1 MQKINNICCLDGNI
15 NKKALILFKNE
26 KRKRIIS
33 QSQEE
38 NSGVTNSSTNNNN
51 SNNAHL
57 NSNNSTSGPKIIKIK
72 NKNVVNGSDNM
83 NNNLKHKETSPRI
96 PSSGLNKKRNYEAQ
110 IVKIDKKDKNFRKDK
125 MKKLEC
131 LNDTSINQG
140 LKKNSSFNIKKPKS
154 ISTDNNNE
162 KDKINIL
169 NNGKKAKTKYN
180 NYINNNQISNNKQN
194 GSYTKIDKNK
204 FNNNINN
211 TCEAQKKNAHSL
223 LRNKTA
229 ENYNSSK
236 ENKSNISNFDK
247 RKNYNVP
254 KVKIKSKLMEKEEKK
269 EMNTNEQTE
278 EERLYEK
285 ERLLNK
291 LIQGQQ
297 NCCVRECKKLIK
309 EMSQSKLSKDCEN
322 KRKYLEEYGVDIEN
336 FDEED
341 TIKNDSETNKNEV
354 NKKKRKNKQVQLNE
368 EERKNNSYIEEEKT
382 KTINKN
388 AQKGKVKYN
397 INRNNNL
404 NNMQDISN
412 ICNNGYNNNLP
423 MLNHDNICANMS
435 GSSEKNIPNDENMGN
450 NHIYNNIKKNY
461 NYDKDDM
468 EQINDLYNIRKE
480 RRKQSVNTFEYFNK
494 IYDLVD
500 IDKNK
505 KDYFKENMNNNNDSF
520 GESFRK
526 STRSIKKDNINKN
539 NNKENHNLK
548 NNNINCL
555 NEGVENN
562 DTDADSGFNYNS
574 KKNNRTKIEVLE
586 YILLQKKRIKDE
598 KEKNKKDIETKK
610 LNKYFGLYRLQEGIY
625 NNVNKNKSKIN
636 SLGNSHAQ
644 NMQIDN
650 KNKKEKIQN
659 EYYYG
664 NKKSLRR
671 KNSDLSRST
680 ESSQSTIVDQNNYY
694 LDLISSKNILS
705 NTSNY
710 IYNNGTN
717 QNIPNNYNNIN
728 DLNIQVDT
736 KDRNLKNPYVYGMNP
751 NIMNEII
758 SQEMNGNVKNNMNI
772 KNNKLNGELLNKYKE
787 TMEKA
792 NQLFSGKI
800 ENNNANDSYNNNTN
814 KYYINNENFN
824 INNNL
829 NNNNNIIIDNNQ
841 NKNNE
846 NNIQMTNGQINEIDP
861 IPKSQKQLEE
871 QEKIENKMI
880 EEYKN
885 DEIQNDFIN
894 NINENDNI
902 LNENPKKNINK
913 NENKE
918 LDELLIVKEKEK
930 EIEKDKSNSLNNDKN
945 NLEIKDNKKN
955 RKNYKFSQEDL
966 ENYYKIFISL
976 EDYLNSLSKKNA
988 LNDIISYGD
997 IRYTYKIGFESIIS
1011 ILKSYPFNLL
1021 KLIYQK
1027 QYYKDVLRQFVFP
1040 FLRRAFNNIN
1050 LYIYCKEKFTAVN
1063 KVIEQIYRIVFLKRL
1078 NFYGEVKQ
1086 FYKNDKKILSDEQR
1100 KLKLNNN
1107 INNINDFTKDIN
1119 FNKEE
1124 KEKNGQAKKIE
1135 TDKNQKEKLIAFI
1148 KILNFFFRKYIFIK
1162 LYCYFA
1168 SLINKVENNENE
1180 LMNKSN
1186 ISSQK
1191 YNSYI
1196 YESFSENSSLT
1207 AYPNSEGS
1215 PRLHKVCELLE
1226 MQRKPQLEENNN
1238 SQNEYNNNLFDLTN
1252 SIQSIKSEE
1261 DKKEKKNENKM
1272 NDNNM
1277 INIDEKNL
1285 PSINNLIKS
1294 NEKII
1299 EQKEIDINIIDEIQN
1314 SNPNNTNNI
1323 NNKNEKNLEDDE
1335 GLNIPYEER
1344 LNNINNIEEI
1354 PLNNNINSYLNNNKI
1369 INDSDIKKNELN
1381 EEITELNN
1389 NKNITDEDKNDDKS
1403 LEKNYGNLPRKI
1415 EPEQYKKIEKKND
1428 NNQNEQKYSG
1438 CVKKIEITNN
1448 FRLNMNSQN
1457 DISASKESNIID
1469 WEFNNTN
1476 NSNNNNNSNSNINGS
1491 YNKINI
1497 NAKIENKNNKD
1508 NINNINNINDN
1519 DNNKEI
1525 NQSLSN
1531 RDNRDKSPFSNNLLN
1546 SQKKDDLLNSSE
1558 FNSNIKEGISEEN
1571 DININEEI
1579 EKIVIKEDT
1588 VKNNDTNEDNKEIF
1602 ELNEKK
1608 SRNNNNDIVNKNEK
1622 KEMDENNKSNN
1633 NNSNNNSNQKQN
1645 NNSNNIIKS
1654 CEDNNGNIGLNLSNS
1669 FINKNN
1675 NISTISNNSSISNN
1689 NFRYNQNN
1697 NIEIDN
1703 SNQNKDNTNANNINV
1718 KISNDDDKMH
1728 KIFSDLTGDMIEKI
1742 SNSLCEQIIS
1752 NLLSEIKDKKKS
1764 LFKKKREIN
1773 SSLNNSSS
1781 SLLVSQNSMS
1791 IGSHSPGRNYPINKN
1806 INLVNNN
1813 DSYQTISSVNN
1824 SQTEAI
1830 MNNSIFMRTIDEIKK
1845 EKTLNLYND
1854 KIAPLLIQK
1863 IEDNINQNY
1872 DKIINNLKIPHKI
1885 DEAKMINGLMLKD
1898 RSLSITSKIRF
1909 CNDNIINTKFV
1920 EESILSDFDKTD
1932 KEIRN
1937 NDNILSDN
1945 YYDKILN
1952 KCVYDASNEI
1962 IEKQRKYG
1970 IIGEPLPWS
1979 IRTRDID
1986 FKYKNNDR
1994 YSKYI
1999 FTHTIIKEIKK
2010 IIDTRMGLIAEN
2022 YEYLDMDQLNQDR
2035 DKKFMESIMKE
2046 LKDNEDYYQIFETQ
2060 ETYVKLSLS
2069 RIIMDQ
2075 LLNEIVEI
2083 LEHVQYS
2090 RKEPDKYQSKSIY
2103 ACEDIPRLSF
2113 QPQTME
2119 NNYSG
2124 NLEGDGEGDESINQ

>member
-1 MQKINNICCLDGNI
+1 LQKINNICCLDGNI

-26 KRKRIIS
+26 KKKRIIS

-51 SNNAHL
+51 SNNVHL
-57 NSNNSTSGPKIIKIK
+57 NSNNSTSGLKIIKIK
-72 NKNVVNGSDNM
+72 NKNIVNGSDNM
-83 NNNLKHKETSPRI
+83 NNNLKYKDSSPRI
-96 PSSGLNKKRNYEAQ
+96 PISGLNKKRNNEDQ
-110 IVKIDKKDKNFRKDK
+110 INKMDKKDKNFRKDK

-131 LNDTSINQG
+131 LNDSSINKG

-162 KDKINIL
+162 IDKINIL
-169 NNGKKAKTKYN
+169 NNGNKAKTKYN

-204 FNNNINN
+204 FNTKINN
-211 TCEAQKKNAHSL
+211 TCEVQKKNTHSL

-269 EMNTNEQTE
+269 ELNINEQTE
-278 EERLYEK
+278 EEKLYEK

-291 LIQGQQ
+291 LFQGQQ
-297 NCCVRECKKLIK
+297 NCWERECKKLIK
-309 EMSQSKLSKDCEN
+309 EMSQSKLSKNCEN
-322 KRKYLEEYGVDIEN
+322 KRKYLEEYGVDFEN

-341 TIKNDSETNKNEV
+341 DDIKDDSEKNKNEI
-354 NKKKRKNKQVQLNE
+354 NNIKRKSKQAQLNE
-368 EERKNNSYIEEEKT
+368 EERKNNSYIEEEKNKMNNKLVQKGKDKLKFST
-382 KTINKN
+382 NINKN
-388 AQKGKVKYN
+388 NY
-397 INRNNNL
+397 L
-404 NNMQDISN
+404 NNIQNLSN
-412 ICNNGYNNNLP
+412 NSNNAINNNLP
-423 MLNHDNICANMS
+423 MLNNNNINLNTS
-435 GSSEKNIPNDENMGN
+435 GSSEKNILNDENMGN
-450 NHIYNNIKKNY
+450 NLNYNNIKKYN
-461 NYDKDDM
+461 NYDKDEM
-468 EQINDLYNIRKE
+468 EKINDPYNNKKE

-505 KDYFKENMNNNNDSF
+505 KEYFKDNMNSNNDSL

-526 STRSIKKDNINKN
+526 STSSIKKDNINKN
-539 NNKENHNLK
+539 NNKENKGIDFNHNLK
-548 NNNINCL
+548 NNNINFL
-555 NEGVENN
+555 NDGVEN
-562 DTDADSGFNYNS
+562 DETDADSGFNYNS
-574 KKNNRTKIEVLE
+574 KKNMRPKIEVLE
-586 YILLQKKRIKDE
+586 YILLQKKRTKDE
-598 KEKNKKDIETKK
+598 KEKNKQDIQAKK
-610 LNKYFGLYRLQEGIY
+610 LNQYLRLYRLQEGIY
-625 NNVNKNKSKIN
+625 NNVNKNRSKIN
-636 SLGNSHAQ
+636 SLGNSHLQ
-644 NMQIDN
+644 NLQIDN
-650 KNKKEKIQN
+650 KNIKDKIQN
-659 EYYYG
+659 EFYVG

-710 IYNNGTN
+710 IYNNGNN
-717 QNIPNNYNNIN
+717 QNIVNNYNNIHG
-728 DLNIQVDT
+728 LNMRIDI
-736 KDRNLKNPYVYGMNP
+736 KDRNMKNPYAYGMNP

-758 SQEMNGNVKNNMNI
+758 SQEINEKVKNDLNI
-772 KNNKLNGELLNKYKE
+772 KNNKAINGELLNKYKE
-787 TMEKA
+787 TIEKA
-792 NQLFSGKI
+792 SQLFSGTKR
-800 ENNNANDSYNNNTN
+800 ENNNTNDNYNINNNMN

-829 NNNNNIIIDNNQ
+829 SNNNNNIIDNNQ

-846 NNIQMTNGQINEIDP
+846 DNIQMIYEQNEMDSIS
-861 IPKSQKQLEE
+861 KSNKHLKE
-871 QEKIENKMI
+871 QEKNENKI
-880 EEYKN
+880 NEEHKN
-885 DEIQNDFIN
+885 NEIQNDFNN
-894 NINENDNI
+894 NINENDNF
-902 LNENPKKNINK
+902 LSENPNKNVNK

-918 LDELLIVKEKEK
+918 LNELLIEKGKEKE
-930 EIEKDKSNSLNNDKN
+930 NNNNLNNEKKN
-945 NLEIKDNKKN
+945 YEVKDNKKI

-997 IRYTYKIGFESIIS
+997 IRYTYKIGFENIIS

-1078 NFYGEVKQ
+1078 NFYGEVKELN
-1086 FYKNDKKILSDEQR
+1086 KDENKILSDKER
-1100 KLKLNNN
+1100 KLIKKDN
-1107 INNINDFTKDIN
+1107 INNIIDFTKDLN

-1124 KEKNGQAKKIE
+1124 KDKNEFSKKIE
-1135 TDKNQKEKLIAFI
+1135 NDEKKKEKLIAFI
-1148 KILNFFFRKYIFIK
+1148 KILNLFFKKYIFIK
-1162 LYCYFA
+1162 LFCYFA
-1168 SLINKVENNENE
+1168 SLENKVKNKENE

-1226 MQRKPQLEENNN
+1226 MQRKPQLEDNNN

-1261 DKKEKKNENKM
+1261 DKKEKKNEIKI

-1294 NEKII
+1294 NDKIN
-1299 EQKEIDINIIDEIQN
+1299 EQNEIDINITEEIQN
-1314 SNPNNTNNI
+1314 LNTNNI
-1323 NNKNEKNLEDDE
+1323 NNKNEKKEEDEE
-1335 GLNIPYEER
+1335 GLYIPYEER
-1344 LNNINNIEEI
+1344 INNNINKIQEI
-1354 PLNNNINSYLNNNKI
+1354 PLNNHKTNDNLSNNIINNDSDNKKKEINEEITEFNNNKI
-1369 INDSDIKKNELN
+1369 IC
-1381 EEITELNN
+1381 
-1389 NKNITDEDKNDDKS
+1389 DEDKDDGKN

-1476 NSNNNNNSNSNINGS
+1476 NSNNNNSNINGS
-1491 YNKINI
+1491 YNKII
-1497 NAKIENKNNKD
+1497 NTKIENKNTK
-1508 NINNINNINDN
+1508 NNINN
-1519 DNNKEI
+1519 NKE
-1525 NQSLSN
+1525 NSQSLSN
-1531 RDNRDKSPFSNNLLN
+1531 RDNRDKSPLSNNLLN

-1571 DININEEI
+1571 DININDEI
-1579 EKIVIKEDT
+1579 EKIVIKEENN
-1588 VKNNDTNEDNKEIF
+1588 KNNDMNEDNKEIF

-1608 SRNNNNDIVNKNEK
+1608 SRNNNNDIVNKNK
-1622 KEMDENNKSNN
+1622 IKEVEENN
-1633 NNSNNNSNQKQN
+1633 NNSNNNNSNQKQN

-1654 CEDNNGNIGLNLSNS
+1654 CEDNNYNIGLNLSNS

-1689 NFRYNQNN
+1689 NFRYNQSN
-1697 NIEIDN
+1697 NIEIDI
-1703 SNQNKDNTNANNINV
+1703 SNQNKENANTNNINI
-1718 KISNDDDKMH
+1718 KISNEDDKIH
-1728 KIFSDLTGDMIEKI
+1728 KIFTDLTEDMIDKI
-1742 SNSLCEQIIS
+1742 SNNLCEQIIS

-1764 LFKKKREIN
+1764 LFKKKKEIN

-1863 IEDNINQNY
+1863 IEDNIGQNY

-1986 FKYKNNDR
+1986 FKYKNNDG
-1994 YSKYI
+1994 YSKCI

>member
-1 MQKINNICCLDGNI
+1 M
-15 NKKALILFKNE
+15 
-26 KRKRIIS
+26 
-33 QSQEE
+33 
-38 NSGVTNSSTNNNN
+38 
-51 SNNAHL
+51 
-57 NSNNSTSGPKIIKIK
+57 
-72 NKNVVNGSDNM
+72 NGSDNM
-83 NNNLKHKETSPRI
+83 NNNFKHKDTSPRI
-96 PSSGLNKKRNYEAQ
+96 PSSGLNNKRNYEDQ
-110 IVKIDKKDKNFRKDK
+110 IIKIYKNNNFRKDK

-131 LNDTSINQG
+131 LNDSSINKG

-162 KDKINIL
+162 IDKIKIL

-180 NYINNNQISNNKQN
+180 NYICNNQISNNKQN

-204 FNNNINN
+204 FNTNINN
-211 TCEAQKKNAHSL
+211 TCEAQKKNVHSL

-309 EMSQSKLSKDCEN
+309 EMSQSKLSKDFEN
-322 KRKYLEEYGVDIEN
+322 KRKYLEECGVDIEN
-336 FDEED
+336 SEEED
-341 TIKNDSETNKNEV
+341 DIKDNSETNKNVV
-354 NKKKRKNKQVQLNE
+354 NKKKRKNKKVQLNE

-382 KTINKN
+382 KMNNKN
-388 AQKGKVKYN
+388 GQKGKVKYN

-404 NNMQDISN
+404 NDNQNISN
-412 ICNNGYNNNLP
+412 NYNNGYVNNLP
-423 MLNHDNICANMS
+423 ILNNDNICVDLS

-450 NHIYNNIKKNY
+450 NQIYNNNKKNY

-468 EQINDLYNIRKE
+468 EQINDFYNIRKE

-505 KDYFKENMNNNNDSF
+505 KDYNKENMNNNNDSL

-526 STRSIKKDNINKN
+526 SARSIKKDNVNKS

-555 NEGVENN
+555 NEGVEND

-610 LNKYFGLYRLQEGIY
+610 LNKYLELYRLQEGIY
-625 NNVNKNKSKIN
+625 NNVNKNKTKIN
-636 SLGNSHAQ
+636 SLGNSHIQ
-644 NMQIDN
+644 NIQIDN

-659 EYYYG
+659 EYYTG

-680 ESSQSTIVDQNNYY
+680 ESSQSTIIDQNNYY

-710 IYNNGTN
+710 IYNNGNN
-717 QNIPNNYNNIN
+717 QNIPNYYNNTN
-728 DLNIQVDT
+728 NLNMQVDA
-736 KDRNLKNPYVYGMNP
+736 KDRNIKNPYVCGMNA

-758 SQEMNGNVKNNMNI
+758 SQEMNEKVKNDMNI

-787 TMEKA
+787 TIEKA
-792 NQLFSGKI
+792 SQLFSGKI
-800 ENNNANDSYNNNTN
+800 ENNNANDSYNNNNIN
-814 KYYINNENFN
+814 KYYINNEDFN
-824 INNNL
+824 MNNNL
-829 NNNNNIIIDNNQ
+829 SQNNNNFIDNNQ
-841 NKNNE
+841 YKNNE
-846 NNIQMTNGQINEIDP
+846 NNIQMPNEQINEMDS
-861 IPKSQKQLEE
+861 IPKSNKQMKGQE
-871 QEKIENKMI
+871 QEKNENKII
-880 EEYKN
+880 EEHKN

-902 LNENPKKNINK
+902 LNVNPNK

-930 EIEKDKSNSLNNDKN
+930 EKSNTLNNDKN
-945 NLEIKDNKKN
+945 NLEIKDNKINK
-955 RKNYKFSQEDL
+955 KNYKFSQEDL

-997 IRYTYKIGFESIIS
+997 IRYTYKVGFESIIS
-1011 ILKSYPFNLL
+1011 ILKSYSFNLL

-1063 KVIEQIYRIVFLKRL
+1063 KVIEQIYRIIFLKRL

-1086 FYKNDKKILSDEQR
+1086 FYKNNKKILSDEQR
-1100 KLKLNNN
+1100 KLKQNDNL
-1107 INNINDFTKDIN
+1107 NNINDLTKDIN
-1119 FNKEE
+1119 YNKIE
-1124 KEKNGQAKKIE
+1124 KDKSEQAKKLD
-1135 TDKNQKEKLIAFI
+1135 DKKQKEKLIAFT
-1148 KILNFFFRKYIFIK
+1148 KILNLFFKKYIFIK
-1162 LYCYFA
+1162 LYCYFT
-1168 SLINKVENNENE
+1168 SLINKVKTNENE

-1272 NDNNM
+1272 GDNNM

-1294 NEKII
+1294 NDKII
-1299 EQKEIDINIIDEIQN
+1299 EQKEIDIKIIDEIQN
-1314 SNPNNTNNI
+1314 SSSYNTNNI
-1323 NNKNEKNLEDDE
+1323 NNKNKKKLEDDE
-1335 GLNIPYEER
+1335 GLNIPYEVR
-1344 LNNINNIEEI
+1344 LNNINKFEEI
-1354 PLNNNINSYLNNNKI
+1354 PLNNNNTNDNLSNNKI
-1369 INDSDIKKNELN
+1369 ANNSDSKKNELI
-1381 EEITELNN
+1381 EEITEINN
-1389 NKNITDEDKNDDKS
+1389 NKNITVEDKKDDQN

-1476 NSNNNNNSNSNINGS
+1476 NSNNNNSNINSS

-1497 NAKIENKNNKD
+1497 NAKIENKNN
-1508 NINNINNINDN
+1508 INNINNINDN
-1519 DNNKEI
+1519 EYNKEI

-1531 RDNRDKSPFSNNLLN
+1531 RDNRDKSPLSNNLLN

-1571 DININEEI
+1571 DINININEEI
-1579 EKIVIKEDT
+1579 EKIVIKEEAI
-1588 VKNNDTNEDNKEIF
+1588 KNNENNEDNKEIF
-1602 ELNEKK
+1602 DLNEKK
-1608 SRNNNNDIVNKNEK
+1608 SRNNNNDIVNKNEI
-1622 KEMDENNKSNN
+1622 KEVDDNNNINN
-1633 NNSNNNSNQKQN
+1633 NNSNNNSNKKQN

-1654 CEDNNGNIGLNLSNS
+1654 CEENNGNIGLNLSNS

-1697 NIEIDN
+1697 NIEIDI
-1703 SNQNKDNTNANNINV
+1703 SNQNKENTNNINI
-1718 KISNDDDKMH
+1718 KISNDDDKIH
-1728 KIFSDLTGDMIEKI
+1728 KIFTDLTDEMIEKI

-1764 LFKKKREIN
+1764 LLKKKKEIN

-1863 IEDNINQNY
+1863 IEDNIGQNY

-1986 FKYKNNDR
+1986 FKYKNNDG

>member
-1 MQKINNICCLDGNI
+1 MQKINNIYCLDDNI
-15 NKKALILFKNE
+15 NKKALILFKND
-26 KRKRIIS
+26 KKKRIIC

-38 NSGVTNSSTNNNN
+38 NSGVTNSSSNNNN
-51 SNNAHL
+51 SNNMYL
-57 NSNNSTSGPKIIKIK
+57 NSNNSTSGNKIIKIK
-72 NKNVVNGSDNM
+72 NKNIVNGSDNM
-83 NNNLKHKETSPRI
+83 NNNFKHKETSPRI
-96 PSSGLNKKRNYEAQ
+96 PSSGIIKKGNNENQINKMDKR
-110 IVKIDKKDKNFRKDK
+110 DKNFRKDK
-125 MKKLEC
+125 MKKLDC
-131 LNDTSINQG
+131 LNDSSINRG

-154 ISTDNNNE
+154 ISTDNNE
-162 KDKINIL
+162 IDKINIL

-204 FNNNINN
+204 FNTNINN
-211 TCEAQKKNAHSL
+211 TCEAQKKNTHSL

-254 KVKIKSKLMEKEEKK
+254 KVKIKSKLIEKEEKK
-269 EMNTNEQTE
+269 ELNTNEQTE

-285 ERLLNK
+285 ERLINNLF
-291 LIQGQQ
+291 QGQQ
-297 NCCVRECKKLIK
+297 NCYVRECKKLIK
-309 EMSQSKLSKDCEN
+309 EMSKSKLSKEYEN
-322 KRKYLEEYGVDIEN
+322 KRKYLEENGVDILN
-336 FDEED
+336 SDEED
-341 TIKNDSETNKNEV
+341 NIKEDSENNKNEINV
-354 NKKKRKNKQVQLNE
+354 KKRKNKQAQINE
-368 EERKNNSYIEEEKT
+368 EERKNNSYIEDQKT
-382 KTINKN
+382 KMNKIV
-388 AQKGKVKYN
+388 QKGKDKVKYN

-404 NNMQDISN
+404 NNIQNLSSN
-412 ICNNGYNNNLP
+412 SNNNEIN
-423 MLNHDNICANMS
+423 MLNNDNINTNLS
-435 GSSEKNIPNDENMGN
+435 GSSEKNIPNNEVIGN
-450 NHIYNNIKKNY
+450 NYNNIKS
-461 NYDKDDM
+461 NYDKDEM
-468 EQINDLYNIRKE
+468 EQINDVYNAKKE

-494 IYDLVD
+494 IYFLID

-505 KDYFKENMNNNNDSF
+505 KEYFRDNMNSNNDSL

-526 STRSIKKDNINKN
+526 STSSIKKINANKKD
-539 NNKENHNLK
+539 NKENKKIDFNHNLK
-548 NNNINCL
+548 NNNIKCL
-555 NEGVENN
+555 NDGVEND
-562 DTDADSGFNYNS
+562 DTDADSGFNYKT
-574 KKNNRTKIEVLE
+574 KKNTRGKIEILE
-586 YILLQKKRIKDE
+586 YILLQKKRTKDE
-598 KEKNKKDIETKK
+598 EEKKKNDLETKK
-610 LNKYFGLYRLQEGIY
+610 MNKYIGLCNLQGRIY

-636 SLGNSHAQ
+636 SLGNSHIQ
-644 NMQIDN
+644 NIQIDN
-650 KNKKEKIQN
+650 KNIKEKIQN
-659 EYYYG
+659 EYYVG

-680 ESSQSTIVDQNNYY
+680 ESSQSTIIDQNNYY
-694 LDLISSKNILS
+694 LDLITSKNILS
-705 NTSNY
+705 NTPNY
-710 IYNNGTN
+710 IYNNLNN
-717 QNIPNNYNNIN
+717 QNIVNNYNNIN
-728 DLNIQVDT
+728 SLNIPVDI
-736 KDRNLKNPYVYGMNP
+736 KDRNMKNLYDMNA
-751 NIMNEII
+751 IFGKQII
-758 SQEMNGNVKNNMNI
+758 SQEINEKAKNDMNI
-772 KNNKLNGELLNKYKE
+772 KNNKIINGELLNKYKE
-787 TMEKA
+787 TLEKA
-792 NQLFSGKI
+792 NQLFSGAKI
-800 ENNNANDSYNNNTN
+800 ENNNPNDNYNNNMN
-814 KYYINNENFN
+814 NYFINNENYN

-829 NNNNNIIIDNNQ
+829 HSNNIIDNNQ
-841 NKNNE
+841 YNNKE
-846 NNIQMTNGQINEIDP
+846 NNAQMTNEQINEINSMS
-861 IPKSQKQLEE
+861 KSNKNLKEE
-871 QEKIENKMI
+871 KNEKKII
-880 EEYKN
+880 EEHKN
-885 DEIQNDFIN
+885 DEIQKDFIN
-894 NINENDNI
+894 NINENNNI
-902 LNENPKKNINK
+902 LSNNSNPNINK

-918 LDELLIVKEKEK
+918 LDALLIVKEKEK
-930 EIEKDKSNSLNNDKN
+930 NNVLNNEKN
-945 NLEIKDNKKN
+945 NYEIKDNKKN

-997 IRYTYKIGFESIIS
+997 IRYTYKFGFESIIS

-1050 LYIYCKEKFTAVN
+1050 LYIYCKEKFSAVN

-1078 NFYGEVKQ
+1078 NFYGEVKKL
-1086 FYKNDKKILSDEQR
+1086 YKNEIKILSDEQR
-1100 KLKLNNN
+1100 KLNKNNSLD
-1107 INNINDFTKDIN
+1107 INNINDFTKNTNVNI
-1119 FNKEE
+1119 EE
-1124 KEKNGQAKKIE
+1124 KHKNAKANKIE
-1135 TDKNQKEKLIAFI
+1135 NDKKEKENLFVFA
-1148 KILNFFFRKYIFIK
+1148 KILNLFFKKYIFIK
-1162 LYCYFA
+1162 IYCYYI
-1168 SLINKVENNENE
+1168 SLENKVKNNENE
-1180 LMNKSN
+1180 IINKSN

-1226 MQRKPQLEENNN
+1226 MQRRPQLEENNN

-1252 SIQSIKSEE
+1252 SIQSIKSDE
-1261 DKKEKKNENKM
+1261 DKKEKKNEIKM
-1272 NDNNM
+1272 NDNNK
-1277 INIDEKNL
+1277 INIDEKNY
-1285 PSINNLIKS
+1285 PPINDLIKS
-1294 NEKII
+1294 NDNKN
-1299 EQKEIDINIIDEIQN
+1299 EQNEIDINIIEEIQN
-1314 SNPNNTNNI
+1314 SNINDTNNTK
-1323 NNKNEKNLEDDE
+1323 NKDEKKLEDEE

-1344 LNNINNIEEI
+1344 LNNMNKIQEI
-1354 PLNNNINSYLNNNKI
+1354 PLNNNSTNDNLSNNKI
-1369 INDSDIKKNELN
+1369 SNDSNFKKNELN
-1381 EEITELNN
+1381 EEINDLNN
-1389 NKNITDEDKNDDKS
+1389 NKNISAEDKNDDKN

-1448 FRLNMNSQN
+1448 FKLNMNSQN

-1469 WEFNNTN
+1469 WEFNN
-1476 NSNNNNNSNSNINGS
+1476 SNNNNSNINGS

-1497 NAKIENKNNKD
+1497 NAKAENR
-1508 NINNINNINDN
+1508 NNINDN
-1519 DNNKEI
+1519 DNENKEI

-1531 RDNRDKSPFSNNLLN
+1531 RENRDKSPFSNNLLN

-1571 DININEEI
+1571 DINININDEI
-1579 EKIVIKEDT
+1579 EKIVMKDET
-1588 VKNNDTNEDNKEIF
+1588 NKNNGSNGDNKEIF
-1602 ELNEKK
+1602 DLNEKK
-1608 SRNNNNDIVNKNEK
+1608 SRNNNNEIVNKNEI
-1622 KEMDENNKSNN
+1622 KEVDEN
-1633 NNSNNNSNQKQN
+1633 NNSNNNNISNSNSNQKQN
-1645 NNSNNIIKS
+1645 INSNNIIKS
-1654 CEDNNGNIGLNLSNS
+1654 CEDNNYNIGLNLSNS

-1675 NISTISNNSSISNN
+1675 NISTISNNSSVSNN

-1697 NIEIDN
+1697 NIEIDI
-1703 SNQNKDNTNANNINV
+1703 SNQNKENSNANNINI
-1718 KISNDDDKMH
+1718 KISYEDNKIQ
-1728 KIFSDLTGDMIEKI
+1728 KIFKDLTDDQIETI
-1742 SNSLCEQIIS
+1742 SNNLCEQIIS

-1764 LFKKKREIN
+1764 LFKNKKEIN

-1806 INLVNNN
+1806 TNLVNNN

-1863 IEDNINQNY
+1863 IEDNIGQNY

-1920 EESILSDFDKTD
+1920 EESILSDFEKTD

-1945 YYDKILN
+1945 FYDKILN
-1952 KCVYDASNEI
+1952 KCVYDASNEL

-1986 FKYKNNDR
+1986 FKYKNNDG